1 MMDNNN
7 AHQSSCIM
15 STPPTS
21 HADQVVSVGVFG
33 SMSLGPGRQ
42 GGMTLWCGLIH
53 LYPKP
58 SNISYLYI

>member
-1 MMDNNN
+1 
-7 AHQSSCIM
+7 M